1 MNLQIDFFKE
11 QLNKIISESQLPIG
25 VVKQIFSNILHEI
38 QILYNYQI
46 EKEKEELEKQQ
57 PLQFNQTN
65 NQTEQKDIIN
75 TQEQEFNIPI
85 KDGIVGW
92 VPEEQE

>member
-46 EKEKEELEKQQ
+46 EKEKKELEKQQ
-57 PLQFNQTN
+57 PIQFNQTN
-65 NQTEQKDIIN
+65 NQIEQKDIIN
-75 TQEQEFNIPI
+75 TQQQEFNIPI

-92 VPEEQE
+92 IPEEQE